1 LIIDREGKKKETS
14 ERDVKETLRK
24 RITTTIAATFF
35 SHIWGEKGGLA
46 HVASQGSSI
55 LRY

>member
-1 LIIDREGKKKETS
+1 MINKEGKKEKFWRPRE
-14 ERDVKETLRK
+14 
-24 RITTTIAATFF
+24 TIATAIATTLF

-46 HVASQGSSI
+46 QVAFKGSSI